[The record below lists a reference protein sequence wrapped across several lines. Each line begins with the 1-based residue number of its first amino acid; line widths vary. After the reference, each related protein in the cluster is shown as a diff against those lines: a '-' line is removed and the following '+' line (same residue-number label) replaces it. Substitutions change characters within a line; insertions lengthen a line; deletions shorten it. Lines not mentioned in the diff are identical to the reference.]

1 MNLTEQL
8 ISRREIYHGR
18 IIAVQVDTVSL
29 PNGNTS
35 TREVV
40 RHPGGVGILALD
52 DEDCAVLVE
61 QYRYVFD
68 RTLLEIP
75 AGKREPGEDP
85 LTTARRELREE
96 TGAEAAHWQPLG
108 AVLPSPGCYGEV
120 LHLYLARDLTFGA
133 THPDADEFL
142 QVRRLSLRY
151 AAGTVPLWR
160 DRGRQDRGRRAEGEA
175 AGTVSATGK
184 EQSKDPV
191 SAGYRAFAP
200 CPFGQRE
207 G

>member
-8 ISRREIYHGR
+8 LSRREIYHGR
-18 IIAVQVDTVSL
+18 IIDVQVDTVSL

-61 QYRYVFD
+61 QYRYVFG

-96 TGAEAAHWQPLG
+96 TGAEATHWQPLG

-133 THPDADEFL
+133 THPDADEFFAGAA
-142 QVRRLSLRY
+142 SPLRY
-151 AAGTVPLWR
+151 AAGTVPLRR

-191 SAGYRAFAP
+191 STGYRVFAP